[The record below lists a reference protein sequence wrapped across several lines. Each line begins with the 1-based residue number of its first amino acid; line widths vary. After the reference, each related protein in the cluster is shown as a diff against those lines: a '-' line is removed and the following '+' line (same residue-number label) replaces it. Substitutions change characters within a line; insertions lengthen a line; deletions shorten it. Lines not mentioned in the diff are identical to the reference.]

1 MSDSDMRATRNTIPG
16 YRFAHPGY
24 EARERIS
31 TEGWAK
37 SPLTPYHVPLR
48 SGDFAHAVETSDQT
62 AVGAGC
68 KLAAT
73 RQRPGMTPSEP
84 LAAGPAWGNPLSVGA
99 PKGLPAGVA
108 ELADA
113 RDLGSRDESRGGSN
127 PSARTSVGPSAQSF
141 TAIGP
146 RPFEVIVAM
155 EVTETLSDGL
165 KREFQVQVPA
175 ADLEARLSAR
185 LEDLKQRV
193 QLRGFRPGKVPV
205 THLKKIYGKAVM
217 AETINAVITEL
228 NGKIVSERGLKLAT
242 EPKVTIP
249 DEETEVE
256 KVIGGK
262 ADLAYTLALELLPKI
277 ELGDFKGLALDRLVA
292 PVTDAEVDEAVA
304 KLAEQNK
311 PYAAKP
317 EGAKVESGDRVVID
331 YSGRVDGQSFEGGTG
346 TDIAVNIGSGTFLP
360 GFEDQLLGVS
370 AGETRVVKV
379 TFPAG
384 YAKAEL
390 AGKEAEFEV
399 SAKSIE
405 AAGTVA
411 VNDEFAKSLGLNS
424 LDKLKQAIRGRLQQ
438 EHAAASRQR
447 LKRQLLDKLDA
458 MHRFALPPTMAQ
470 DEFKNVWSAVEEDLK
485 AQARTFA
492 DEGTTEDKAREE
504 YRAIAER
511 RVRLGLVLAEIGERN
526 RITVT
531 DEEIRRAIVDRA
543 RQLPGHEQQ
552 VWDYYQKNP
561 QAVAAI
567 RAPIF
572 EDKVVDFVVEL
583 ASVTEKEVSRDELFR
598 DDEDEEK
605 PAAP

>member
-1 MSDSDMRATRNTIPG
+1 
-16 YRFAHPGY
+16 
-24 EARERIS
+24 
-31 TEGWAK
+31 
-37 SPLTPYHVPLR
+37 
-48 SGDFAHAVETSDQT
+48 
-62 AVGAGC
+62 
-68 KLAAT
+68 
-73 RQRPGMTPSEP
+73 
-84 LAAGPAWGNPLSVGA
+84 
-99 PKGLPAGVA
+99 
-108 ELADA
+108 
-113 RDLGSRDESRGGSN
+113 
-127 PSARTSVGPSAQSF
+127 
-141 TAIGP
+141 
-146 RPFEVIVAM
+146 M

-277 ELGDFKGLALDRLVA
+277 ELGDFKGIALDRLVA

-360 GFEDQLLGVS
+360 GFEDQLLGMS
-370 AGETRVVKV
+370 AGEMRVVKV

-399 SAKSIE
+399 GAKSIE
-405 AAGTVA
+405 APGTVA
-411 VNDEFAKSLGLNS
+411 VNDELAKSLGLDS

-438 EHAAASRQR
+438 ERAAAIRQR

-458 MHRFALPPTMAQ
+458 MHRFALPPTMAE

-526 RITVT
+526 HITVT

-598 DDEDEEK
+598 DDEDAEK